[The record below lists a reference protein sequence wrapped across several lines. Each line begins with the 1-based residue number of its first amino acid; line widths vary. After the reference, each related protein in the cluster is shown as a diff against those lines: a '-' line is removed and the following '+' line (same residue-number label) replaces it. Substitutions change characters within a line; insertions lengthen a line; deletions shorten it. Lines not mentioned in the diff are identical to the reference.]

1 MKTLKFKPYF
11 IEPLRSMRK
20 ISTIRKSDKGLKKED
35 IVECVFEGT
44 NFSIFRIV
52 ESVEQIKFKE
62 LDNARAWFE
71 GYRHVDLLK
80 HGLKS
85 IYPDI
90 HDDTVLFQ
98 IKFERPSNGLN
109 KLRFREESNNNE
121 DDSNNSIKIIIKD
134 TKRGFLD
141 NWSEKMKEGILIEL
155 LKKVSPDT
163 EVMCRI
169 TTDDFAQLT
178 NMTVVDIEAL
188 EKYEAFVL
196 ETKMRMMNIGDY

>member
-52 ESVEQIKFKE
+52 ESVEQVKFKD
-62 LDNARAWFE
+62 LKHNHAWFE

-80 HGLKS
+80 HELKS

-90 HDDTVLFQ
+90 CGDTVLFQ
-98 IKFERPSNGLN
+98 ILFEIPTLPLQPF
-109 KLRFREESNNNE
+109 K
-121 DDSNNSIKIIIKD
+121 IK
-134 TKRGFLD
+134 
-141 NWSEKMKEGILIEL
+141 
-155 LKKVSPDT
+155 
-163 EVMCRI
+163 
-169 TTDDFAQLT
+169 
-178 NMTVVDIEAL
+178 
-188 EKYEAFVL
+188 
-196 ETKMRMMNIGDY
+196 